1 MCLSR
6 SASSRR
12 RCSRSPLLRTQ
23 RAAIVDTN
31 NPAELPDG
39 VTKANIHSIVDHHKM
54 SGFTNGAPLE
64 VDIRTLCS
72 TGSILY
78 ARAKA
83 AARKIPKHIAALML
97 SCILSDSL
105 EFRSPTTTPDDIK
118 FAKELAEIAGI
129 DLHAHAEAMLDA
141 KAEIGHLAP
150 KDVVMMDSKVYE
162 IGGKKLRISVVETTK
177 PARALE
183 QRQKLVDAQ
192 NAIKKDEKLDDV
204 LLFIVD
210 ILNESAT
217 FLASTS
223 TAADLVEKAWGC
235 TFNAADST
243 CVLPGVLEE
252 EADNPHPR
260 GQRLEGRGG
269 RSHRHPH
276 GRGHPGGGGVS
287 QR

>member
-1 MCLSR
+1 
-6 SASSRR
+6 
-12 RCSRSPLLRTQ
+12 
-23 RAAIVDTN
+23 
-31 NPAELPDG
+31 
-39 VTKANIHSIVDHHKM
+39 
-54 SGFTNGAPLE
+54 
-64 VDIRTLCS
+64 
-72 TGSILY
+72 
-78 ARAKA
+78 
-83 AARKIPKHIAALML
+83 ML

-217 FLASTS
+217 FLALDVHRGRPRGEGMGLHLQRRRQYVR
-223 TAADLVEKAWGC
+223 AAGRA
-235 TFNAADST
+235 
-243 CVLPGVLEE
+243 LEE